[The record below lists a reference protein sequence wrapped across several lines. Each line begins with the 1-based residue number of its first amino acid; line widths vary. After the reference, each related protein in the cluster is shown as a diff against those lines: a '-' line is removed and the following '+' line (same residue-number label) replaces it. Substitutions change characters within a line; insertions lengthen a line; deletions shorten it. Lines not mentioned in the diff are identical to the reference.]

1 MSEAM
6 ELTKREFDQI
16 GAYVREHLG
25 TWIREVTPPPATV
38 QLDPIYLERIV
49 RVEEELK
56 SERELMKQGFEH
68 MDTRFEQVDKRFEQV
83 DKRFEELRADMN
95 ARFQTV
101 DKRFEEVRADMNARF
116 EHVEKRFEAVDKRFE
131 EMRADMKTGFEVARS
146 HTNHWMTFLTIV
158 LLVIGSAMTLATVL
172 VG

>member
-25 TWIREVTPPPATV
+25 TWIREVTPPPPTV

-101 DKRFEEVRADMNARF
+101 DKRFEEMREDMR
-116 EHVEKRFEAVDKRFE
+116 
-131 EMRADMKTGFEVARS
+131 TGFEVARS

-158 LLVIGSAMTLATVL
+158 LLVMGSAMTLATVL

>member
-83 DKRFEELRADMN
+83 DKRFEQVDKRFDQVDKRFEQVDKRFEELRADMN

-101 DKRFEEVRADMNARF
+101 DKRFEEMREDMR
-116 EHVEKRFEAVDKRFE
+116 
-131 EMRADMKTGFEVARS
+131 TGFEVARS

-158 LLVIGSAMTLATVL
+158 LLVMGSAMTLATVL

>member
-6 ELTKREFDQI
+6 ELTQREFDQI
-16 GAYVREHLG
+16 GSYVREHLG
-25 TWIREVTPPPATV
+25 MWIREVTPPAATV

-56 SERELMKQGFEH
+56 SERELMKQGFE
-68 MDTRFEQVDKRFEQV
+68 QVDKRFDQV
-83 DKRFEELRADMN
+83 DRRFEEMRADMN
-95 ARFQTV
+95 ARFQT
-101 DKRFEEVRADMNARF
+101 
-116 EHVEKRFEAVDKRFE
+116 VDKRFE